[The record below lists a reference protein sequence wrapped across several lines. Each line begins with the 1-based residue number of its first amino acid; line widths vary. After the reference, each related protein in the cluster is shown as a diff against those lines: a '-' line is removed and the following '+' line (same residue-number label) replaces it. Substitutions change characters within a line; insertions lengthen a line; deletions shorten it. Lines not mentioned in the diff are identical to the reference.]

1 MSQWLVLTLAMAA
14 VCGVVLTIT
23 VLKERRIGEDDDP
36 SETPDVIEYLTMM
49 VGVVYA
55 IVLGLAI
62 AGVWE
67 ARSTAEDT
75 VRAEAQ
81 ALHEVSV
88 RGEAWPAPV
97 RDTVRRDVTSY
108 VSHVVHKEW
117 PVMAE
122 HGRLTDRGAALL
134 GKIRSDVIG
143 YHPRDD
149 FERESYQPLV
159 DQVAAVDSA
168 RTARADAAGSTL
180 PGVVWFGLIIGGVV
194 SIAVMFT
201 LQIRRSG
208 REMLMAGVFSA
219 LIAFL
224 LVLVWDF
231 DAPFS
236 RGPAADAGTFLDL
249 FPGV

>member
-14 VCGVVLTIT
+14 VCGVVLSIT

-81 ALHEVSV
+81 ALHEVSA
-88 RGEAWPAPV
+88 RAQAWPAPV
-97 RDTVRRDVTSY
+97 RDAIRADANSY
-108 VSHVVHKEW
+108 VSYVVHKEW
-117 PVMAE
+117 PVMA
-122 HGRLTDRGAALL
+122 DRGELTEQGDALL
-134 GKIRSDVIG
+134 AKVRSDVIG

-149 FERESYQPLV
+149 YERESYQPLV
-159 DQVAAVDSA
+159 DQVAAADSA
-168 RTARADAAGSTL
+168 RMARSDAAEPTL
-180 PGVVWFGLIIGGVV
+180 PGVVWFGLIVGGVI
-194 SIAVMFT
+194 SIGVMFT
-201 LQIRRSG
+201 LQIRRSA
-208 REMLMAGVFSA
+208 RELLMAGVFSA

-224 LVLVWDF
+224 LFLVWDF

-236 RGPAADAGTFLDL
+236 RGLPTAVDPFLKL
-249 FPGV
+249 FPQK